1 MMERDH
7 CLVAGLMLTP
17 ILLSELNTNC
27 PTASRPGLDMFL
39 SLTQDTCTPHTIIRG
54 NAQKD
59 TFQKYFLQHWGTA
72 GLQDCLTVFL

>member
-39 SLTQDTCTPHTIIRG
+39 SLTQDTCTAHHTSQSYAAVRI
-54 NAQKD
+54 K
-59 TFQKYFLQHWGTA
+59 THKF
-72 GLQDCLTVFL
+72 LQDCLTVFL